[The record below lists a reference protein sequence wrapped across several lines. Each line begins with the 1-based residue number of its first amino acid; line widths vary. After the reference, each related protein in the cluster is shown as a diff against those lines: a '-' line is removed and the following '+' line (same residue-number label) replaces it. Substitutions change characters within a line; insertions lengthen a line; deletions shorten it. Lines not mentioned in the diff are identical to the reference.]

1 MNVGVVMFSFCLMSV
16 GSNNNIR
23 RSISVNPENKLPLC
37 GFWLCLSNLPHN
49 LECYPCRFHMPSLFL
64 RTRSMERTLKKEVYK
79 VENTCG
85 WLLVI
90 ISQATLTGVEYW
102 SLGRPFVQN
111 GWRIHRVYGTC
122 SIDFIFVIYSTVFDS
137 FMYYFLGTT
146 SYHTLTNKEWAAYLV
161 GIYSAGSPQSWKM
174 SLAV

>member
-1 MNVGVVMFSFCLMSV
+1 MNVGVVMFSFYLMSV
-16 GSNNNIR
+16 GTNNNIR

-79 VENTCG
+79 VGNTCG

-90 ISQATLTGVEYW
+90 ISQAH
-102 SLGRPFVQN
+102 S
-111 GWRIHRVYGTC
+111 HRCWVLVIGTPIC
-122 SIDFIFVIYSTVFDS
+122 TEWMKDSQSIWHVLYRFYFCNIQYCVWFIYVLFSWYNFLPHFDKQ
-137 FMYYFLGTT
+137 G
-146 SYHTLTNKEWAAYLV
+146 
-161 GIYSAGSPQSWKM
+161 M
-174 SLAV
+174 SCLSGGDL